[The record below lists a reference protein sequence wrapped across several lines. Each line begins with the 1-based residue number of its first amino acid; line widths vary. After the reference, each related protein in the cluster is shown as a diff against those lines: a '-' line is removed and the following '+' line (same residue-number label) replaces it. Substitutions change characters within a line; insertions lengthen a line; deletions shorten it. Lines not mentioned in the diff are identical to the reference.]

1 MKKIKCGIFISD
13 EGYGHMVRQRAII
26 HELLKKSR
34 SIEITVFNQNQLLY
48 LKETFGKRIK
58 YVSVFNNILTKKK
71 SDGSLDLTNTRK
83 MLKLW
88 KRNNLKW
95 KKKVEKYFRQFNFI
109 ISDSVPEAFE
119 LSNKYNIP
127 AYNVSHYTWDW
138 FFEKVCKS
146 NKKDLI
152 EMNKNLSKC
161 TKFFFP
167 PYTPREILK
176 KYSNKIK
183 NVNFIIGD
191 FKRKLNKKRIF
202 KKCLI
207 MDNGTKTLSKLI
219 DKTVPHLNKIKELDF
234 YLSIDNLNNRSKKI
248 IIESENILPTSG
260 LKAMHEKFNEIDM
273 VIARGGFNTLSEC
286 LVLKKPAIF
295 FEEKNNPEIKENLKM
310 VSENDKL
317 ADIIYY
323 KSWKKNFKKTINTFL
338 QKKAKKIYN
347 KLEKINFKSTGEK
360 QVVNEIMKDLRKTI

>member
-1 MKKIKCGIFISD
+1 
-13 EGYGHMVRQRAII
+13 
-26 HELLKKSR
+26 
-34 SIEITVFNQNQLLY
+34 
-48 LKETFGKRIK
+48 
-58 YVSVFNNILTKKK
+58 
-71 SDGSLDLTNTRK
+71 

-127 AYNVSHYTWDW
+127 GYNVSHYTWDW

-273 VIARGGFNTLSEC
+273 VIARWF
-286 LVLKKPAIF
+286 
-295 FEEKNNPEIKENLKM
+295 
-310 VSENDKL
+310 
-317 ADIIYY
+317 
-323 KSWKKNFKKTINTFL
+323 
-338 QKKAKKIYN
+338 
-347 KLEKINFKSTGEK
+347 
-360 QVVNEIMKDLRKTI
+360 

>member
-127 AYNVSHYTWDW
+127 GYNVSHYTWDW
-138 FFEKVCKS
+138 F
-146 NKKDLI
+146 
-152 EMNKNLSKC
+152 
-161 TKFFFP
+161 
-167 PYTPREILK
+167 
-176 KYSNKIK
+176 
-183 NVNFIIGD
+183 
-191 FKRKLNKKRIF
+191 
-202 KKCLI
+202 
-207 MDNGTKTLSKLI
+207 
-219 DKTVPHLNKIKELDF
+219 
-234 YLSIDNLNNRSKKI
+234 
-248 IIESENILPTSG
+248 
-260 LKAMHEKFNEIDM
+260 
-273 VIARGGFNTLSEC
+273 
-286 LVLKKPAIF
+286 
-295 FEEKNNPEIKENLKM
+295 
-310 VSENDKL
+310 
-317 ADIIYY
+317 
-323 KSWKKNFKKTINTFL
+323 
-338 QKKAKKIYN
+338 
-347 KLEKINFKSTGEK
+347 
-360 QVVNEIMKDLRKTI
+360 